1 MVNTKITFGQENLN
15 LLLGN
20 GERTKNKYHAIA
32 WNFVQKTSIYLVCIY
47 IWLSSIFYS
56 IAIYIHYIIQNLMI
70 IVYYTVQLCRKFK
83 IYLEFCFLESSGIK
97 RTIIIASA
105 KHNALALIY
114 LSFKVVKNVVKMT
127 LKSTALSAW
136 KLSDKSLLFNLEEF

>member
-20 GERTKNKYHAIA
+20 GEHTKNKYHAIA
-32 WNFVQKTSIYLVCIY
+32 WNFVQKTSIYLVFTY
-47 IWLSSIFYS
+47 GYYLYS
-56 IAIYIHYIIQNLMI
+56 IAIYNPKSHDTRQYL
-70 IVYYTVQLCRKFK
+70 QLCRKFK